1 MKSLTSTTAF
11 SGLLLILAAA
21 VSGPAVAA
29 PLPPLE
35 PDSTLLLA
43 ENGSDRLAEYRM
55 LQEQQFQ
62 AREDQSE
69 RFVQLLERKP
79 TAAGPQFEL
88 EEAQSSEQPMQH
100 YRSPIH
106 RERAEHGWH

>member
-1 MKSLTSTTAF
+1 MKSSTSTTAF
-11 SGLLLILAAA
+11 SGLLLILAVAASGQA
-21 VSGPAVAA
+21 VSA
-29 PLPPLE
+29 PLPQV
-35 PDSTLLLA
+35 DSASALLLA

-62 AREDQSE
+62 ARGDESE

-88 EEAQSSEQPMQH
+88 EDAQSSQQSMQH

-106 RERAEHGWH
+106 RERAEYGWH